1 MEYAYITSVLK
12 GKTDLFITKDFTFN
26 IADYLLTNFHAPKS
40 TLISIVQS
48 IYGDNWKDLYSY
60 AIQKNLKFLSF
71 GDAVLFKITNK

>member
-1 MEYAYITSVLK
+1 MEYAYTTSALK
-12 GKTDLFITKDFTFN
+12 GATDLFITKDFKFN
-26 IADYLLTNFHAPKS
+26 IADYLITNFHAPKS

-60 AIQKNLKFLSF
+60 ALQKNLKFLSF